1 MDIYMTAD
9 GQRLRIPLLP
19 DRVNVKTGA
28 IATSFQ
34 TVQGDEYKIPRGNA
48 LTGYSW
54 NGIFPGESMAEMS
67 FVHDWQQPTRIISTI
82 KKWKEDKKIIRL
94 MITEVG
100 INDDVQIDNFN
111 YDFFGAGN
119 ASYTL
124 TMSQYKPVYIST
136 APPQPEVVIP
146 IEQEPITTEPPKTP
160 SSGGDN
166 KKKNTSNKSNTSTDT
181 QKKNLT
187 VNIPTTKLID
197 VVKSGVKSVV
207 SAASSI
213 AQGLAKAITVNAGS
227 STKKV
232 GSGGGGSATLERVN
246 SSKNLTMLK

>member
-1 MDIYMTAD
+1 MTAD

-124 TMSQYKPVYIST
+124 TMSQYKPVYVST
-136 APPQPEVVIP
+136 APPQPEVAIP
-146 IEQEPITTEPPKTP
+146 EEKQPAEEPKKTTPTNPGSTDKKPQAPKTNP
-160 SSGGDN
+160 Q
-166 KKKNTSNKSNTSTDT
+166 TDT
-181 QKKNLT
+181 QPKKLT
-187 VNIPTTKLID
+187 FDIPSTKLID

-213 AQGLAKAITVNAGS
+213 VQGLAKAITVNAGS

-232 GSGGGGSATLERVN
+232 GSGSGGSATPARVN

>member
-19 DRVNVKTGA
+19 DRVNVKTGS

-54 NGIFPGESMAEMS
+54 NGIFPGEGMAEMS

-124 TMSQYKPVYIST
+124 TLSQYKKVYIST

-146 IEQEPITTEPPKTP
+146 EEQQAAVEAPKPAT
-160 SSGGDN
+160 SSGS
-166 KKKNTSNKSNTSTDT
+166 TSKPSTQAPKSSTQTDT
-181 QKKNLT
+181 QPKKLT
-187 VNIPTTKLID
+187 FNIPSTNLID
-197 VVKSGVKSVV
+197 VVKSSVKSVV

-213 AQGLAKAITVNAGS
+213 VQGLAKAITVNAGS
-227 STKKV
+227 
-232 GSGGGGSATLERVN
+232 GSKTIGGAAASPTTARVN
-246 SSKNLTMLK
+246 HTKNLTMLK